1 MPGLFML
8 KINNIFWS
16 LQGEGLRSGT
26 PAIFIRLSGCS
37 LQCPYCD
44 TSDAWSTG
52 RKMSGAEIAAAV
64 AELKNYAPQSRLV
77 ITGGEPL
84 EQDLGELVG
93 LFREKKY
100 FMAVETNG
108 LHFQDLPFDWWTVS
122 PKDVAAYRVHPQL
135 LTRVAEIKLLVTAAL
150 TLDVLMAIRQKTS
163 APVILQPE
171 HGRAGKYRHAFDFFQ
186 ASQRRGIANI
196 RLGAQLHKIYR
207 VS

>member
-1 MPGLFML
+1 MPVLPML

-44 TSDAWSTG
+44 TRDAWSAG
-52 RKMSGAEIAAAV
+52 RRMGVAEIAAVV
-64 AELKNYAPQSRLV
+64 AELKNSAPQSRLI

-84 EQDLGELVG
+84 QQDLGELVG
-93 LFREKKY
+93 LFRKKKY

-135 LTRVAEIKLLVTAAL
+135 WARADEIKLLVTAAL
-150 TLDVLMAIRQKTS
+150 TLDVLTAIRQKTS
-163 APVILQPE
+163 APIILQPE
-171 HGRAGKYRHAFDFFQ
+171 YGQSRKYRRAFDFFRL
-186 ASQRRGIANI
+186 SQLRGIANV
-196 RLGAQLHKIYR
+196 RLGAQLHKIFR
-207 VS
+207 IS

>member
-1 MPGLFML
+1 MPVLPML
-8 KINNIFWS
+8 TINNIFWS
-16 LQGEGLRSGT
+16 MQGEGLRSGT

-44 TSDAWSTG
+44 TRDAWSTG
-52 RKMSGAEIAAAV
+52 LRMGVAEIAAAV
-64 AELKNYAPQSRLV
+64 AELKNSAPQSRLI

-84 EQDLGELVG
+84 QQDLGELVG

-108 LHFQDLPFDWWTVS
+108 LYFQDLPFDWWTVS

-135 LTRVAEIKLLVTAAL
+135 WARVAEIKLLVTAAL
-150 TLDVLMAIRQKTS
+150 NLDVLTAIRQKTS
-163 APVILQPE
+163 APIILQPE
-171 HGRAGKYRHAFDFFQ
+171 YGQPRKYRRAFDFFG
-186 ASQRRGIANI
+186 ACQRRGIDNV

-207 VS
+207 IP

>member
-16 LQGEGLRSGT
+16 LQGEGLLSGT

-37 LQCPYCD
+37 LQCSYCD
-44 TSDAWSTG
+44 TRDAWSAG
-52 RKMSGAEIAAAV
+52 RQMSVAEIETAV
-64 AELKNYAPQSRLV
+64 VELKNSAPQSRLI

-84 EQDLGELVG
+84 QQDLGELVG

-100 FMAVETNG
+100 FVAVETNG

-122 PKDVAAYRVHPQL
+122 PKDAAAYQVHPQL
-135 LTRVAEIKLLVTAAL
+135 WARVAEIKLLVTAAL
-150 TLDVLMAIRQKTS
+150 TLDVLTAIRQKTS
-163 APVILQPE
+163 APIILQPE
-171 HGRAGKYRHAFDFFQ
+171 YGQPRKYRRAFDFFRS
-186 ASQRRGIANI
+186 SQRRGIDNI

>member
-1 MPGLFML
+1 MPVLHML

-44 TSDAWSTG
+44 TRDAWSAG
-52 RKMSGAEIAAAV
+52 RQMSVTEIAAAV
-64 AELKNYAPQSRLV
+64 AVLKKSAPQSRLV

-84 EQDLGELVG
+84 QQDLGELAG

-100 FMAVETNG
+100 FVAVETNG

-135 LTRVAEIKLLVTAAL
+135 WARAAEIKLLVTAAL
-150 TLDVLMAIRQKTS
+150 NLDVLAAIRQKTS
-163 APVILQPE
+163 APITLQPE
-171 HGRAGKYRHAFDFFQ
+171 YGQARKYRRAFDFFRS
-186 ASQRRGIANI
+186 SQRLGIANI
-196 RLGAQLHKIYR
+196 RLGVQLHIIFR

>member
-1 MPGLFML
+1 MPVLPML

-44 TSDAWSTG
+44 TRDAWSAG
-52 RKMSGAEIAAAV
+52 RRMGVAEIAAVV
-64 AELKNYAPQSRLV
+64 AELKNTAPQSRLI

-84 EQDLGELVG
+84 QQDLGELVG
-93 LFREKKY
+93 LFRKKKY

-108 LHFQDLPFDWWTVS
+108 LYFQDLPFDWWTVS

-135 LTRVAEIKLLVTAAL
+135 WARVAEIKLLVTTAL
-150 TLDVLMAIRQKTS
+150 NLDVLTAIRQKTS
-163 APVILQPE
+163 APITLQPE
-171 HGRAGKYRHAFDFFQ
+171 YGRPGKYRHAYDFFG

-196 RLGAQLHKIYR
+196 RLGVQLHKIYR
-207 VS
+207 VP